1 MKVADTMRV
10 QISILKMELMA
21 VDIQLHLSFFV

>member
-1 MKVADTMRV
+1 MRV

>member
-10 QISILKMELMA
+10 QISILKMELMT
-21 VDIQLHLSFFV
+21 VDVQLHISFFV